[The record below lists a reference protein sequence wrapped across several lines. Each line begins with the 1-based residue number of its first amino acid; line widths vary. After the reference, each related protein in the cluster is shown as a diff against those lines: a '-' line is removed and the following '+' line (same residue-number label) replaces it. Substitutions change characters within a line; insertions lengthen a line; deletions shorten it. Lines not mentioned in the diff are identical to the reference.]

1 LEVIAVYRE
10 SIIKTYGF
18 HQVGDVCLLEVSI
31 HRTAMARLG
40 RWLRE
45 EVVKYKKVHVCVV
58 QPGDGEELTLSVCLE
73 CDDSDAF
80 RSGLKSMLPEEAWL
94 SSSLTPSVD
103 LLFFH
108 GPHFGDRYGIA
119 EAVFTCLA
127 DGALPVLLAA
137 CAVSSIYLALPGGS
151 CSTAMALLSKS
162 LETPSRT

>member
-1 LEVIAVYRE
+1 MEVIAIYRE

-18 HQVGDVCLLEVSI
+18 HQVKGVCLLEISI

-58 QPGDGEELTLSVCLE
+58 QPGDSEELTLSVCLE
-73 CDDSDAF
+73 CDDVEAF
-80 RSGLKSMLPEEAWL
+80 RNGLKSMLPKEAWL
-94 SSSLTPSVD
+94 SSSLTSSVD

-127 DGALPVLLAA
+127 GGSIPVLLAA

-151 CSTAMALLSKS
+151 CSSALELLSKS
-162 LETPSRT
+162 FETPSRT